1 MLLQPLKLKAILQ
14 PNENFHYKLFSK
26 DLFTNYETIMF
37 NSDLSRDKASKV
49 PPCGTLN
56 PLSPPAQKC
65 LQQCIGD
72 QQFFTPDSGVLS
84 LDLTLYI
91 RGKKTVILP
100 TNSDHILME
109 DLKWEY
115 KH

>member
-1 MLLQPLKLKAILQ
+1 
-14 PNENFHYKLFSK
+14 
-26 DLFTNYETIMF
+26 MF

-72 QQFFTPDSGVLS
+72 QQFFTPDS
-84 LDLTLYI
+84 DLTLYI
-91 RGKKTVILP
+91 RGKKKVILP